1 MISLYP
7 AMWIARHG
15 FLDRK
20 LFLDLGVSNIIFAEP
35 SQQKAPAITPQGLL
49 L

>member
-1 MISLYP
+1 M
-7 AMWIARHG
+7 MCRG

-20 LFLDLGVSNIIFAEP
+20 LFELACEAII
-35 SQQKAPAITPQGLL
+35 SLKGTQQKAPAAKPQGLL